1 MFDKL
6 PPGQQPH
13 RRTAIAA
20 TSPREK
26 ASAKRKATKGMI
38 TNWQTKASRTPTGLR
53 MCSPSWLTS
62 TVQPSPSMVKQRTS
76 PTNTLIPWLSGES
89 QKAGIRWDGSV
100 GAATK
105 NSAQTGI
112 PSLLPLA
119 ASRPA
124 TMASVSGRDT
134 TFCRIA
140 GKFKPGWVE
149 LSMAQPEDG
158 GWFPVLRA

>member
-13 RRTAIAA
+13 RSTAIAA
-20 TSPREK
+20 TSSREK
-26 ASAKRKATKGMI
+26 VSAKRKATKGMI

-89 QKAGIRWDGSV
+89 QKAGIKWEGSV

-105 NSAQTGI
+105 NSAQTG
-112 PSLLPLA
+112 LLPLV
-119 ASRPA
+119 ASNPA
-124 TMASVSGRDT
+124 MMASVSGRYT
-134 TFCRIA
+134 TFCRISR
-140 GKFKPGWVE
+140 KFKPGWVE
-149 LSMAQPEDG
+149 LSMAQQEDR
-158 GWFPVLRA
+158 GWFPGGRA